1 MPSPTPV
8 KPLLKPAKPTMPSPS
23 LPKPHGL
30 FPTMGS
36 LQEVHDLAESK
47 LPITDKNTVTA
58 LLMTF
63 QNTLLSALSKK
74 N

>member
-1 MPSPTPV
+1 MMPSS
-8 KPLLKPAKPTMPSPS
+8 L

-63 QNTLLSALSKK
+63 QNTLLSEIEKSRK
-74 N
+74 

>member
-1 MPSPTPV
+1 MPRPTPV
-8 KPLLKPAKPTMPSPS
+8 KPMMPSLS

-36 LQEVHDLAESK
+36 LQEVHDAAESR
-47 LPITDKNTVTA
+47 LPITDKNAITA

-63 QNTLLSALSKK
+63 QNTLLSEIEKSRK
-74 N
+74 